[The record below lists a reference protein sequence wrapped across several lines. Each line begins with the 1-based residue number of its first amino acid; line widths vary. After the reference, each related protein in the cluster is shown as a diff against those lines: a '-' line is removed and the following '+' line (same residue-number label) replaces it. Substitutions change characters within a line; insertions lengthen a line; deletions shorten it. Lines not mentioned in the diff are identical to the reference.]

1 VTSYIYG
8 KKTEY
13 GKKIKKSANMA
24 SGLFFMER
32 VGWGEPLPIA
42 ALMTALYYAKR
53 VAISQ
58 WLLFILTFSLF
69 MVHWF
74 MHSVIGSGGGTWR
87 SIFRCACAEILS
99 MSVTIKIIN
108 DGEMTM
114 GLVLLSCIICFMDFS
129 RSLPQSVKN
138 TLKFAGGFLNWGA
151 LIILW
156 VVIYYYC
163 CYISSNNNNNNAAK
177 REEKH
182 QSQLY
187 LFGAEP
193 KDFWRNWLCLLGA
206 IDWLASPIK
215 DMSVQKGLIWQIL
228 CAISLPIIHNNVGP
242 PSSGERVPAGPSE
255 GGARSKEGPA
265 GGGGYYYHYEEG
277 LAIVLCIVIAQKA
290 LFRHWI
296 TPTVKDEIHQIYFM
310 ACCGSLALCSIKYG
324 PMEGTLLIAKFSLHW
339 LAHICR
345 GVAILNNN
353 NHNGDGGRP

>member
-1 VTSYIYG
+1 
-8 KKTEY
+8 
-13 GKKIKKSANMA
+13 
-24 SGLFFMER
+24 
-32 VGWGEPLPIA
+32 
-42 ALMTALYYAKR
+42 
-53 VAISQ
+53 
-58 WLLFILTFSLF
+58 
-69 MVHWF
+69 
-74 MHSVIGSGGGTWR
+74 
-87 SIFRCACAEILS
+87 
-99 MSVTIKIIN
+99 
-108 DGEMTM
+108 MTM

-163 CYISSNNNNNNAAK
+163 CYNISSNNNNNAAK
-177 REEKH
+177 
-182 QSQLY
+182 QSQLLY
-187 LFGAEP
+187 LFAAAPTE
-193 KDFWRNWLCLLGA
+193 KDYWRNWLCLLGA

-228 CAISLPIIHNNVGP
+228 CAISLPIIHSNNVGGGGP
-242 PSSGERVPAGPSE
+242 P
-255 GGARSKEGPA
+255 KEGPA
-265 GGGGYYYHYEEG
+265 GGVGYYYHYEEG

-310 ACCGSLALCSIKYG
+310 ACCGALALCSIKYG

-353 NHNGDGGRP
+353 NNGGGGGRP

>member
-1 VTSYIYG
+1 
-8 KKTEY
+8 
-13 GKKIKKSANMA
+13 MA
-24 SGLFFMER
+24 LGLFFIMER

-99 MSVTIKIIN
+99 MSVTIKIMN
-108 DGEMTM
+108 DGDMTM

-129 RSLPQSVKN
+129 RSLSQSVKN
-138 TLKFAGGFLNWGA
+138 TFKFAGGFLNWGA

-163 CYISSNNNNNNAAK
+163 CYNISSNNNNNAAK
-177 REEKH
+177 KEKH
-182 QSQLY
+182 QSLLY
-187 LFGAEP
+187 LFGAAPTE

-228 CAISLPIIHNNVGP
+228 CAISLPIIHNNVGSGGGP
-242 PSSGERVPAGPSE
+242 P
-255 GGARSKEGPA
+255 KEGPA

-310 ACCGSLALCSIKYG
+310 ACCGALALCSIKYG

-353 NHNGDGGRP
+353 NNGGGGGGRP

>member
-1 VTSYIYG
+1 MLYIR
-8 KKTEY
+8 KKRLNT
-13 GKKIKKSANMA
+13 KKKQKSVGMPF
-24 SGLFFMER
+24 GVFFMER

-99 MSVTIKIIN
+99 MSVTIKIMD
-108 DGEMTM
+108 DGDMIM

-129 RSLPQSVKN
+129 RSLSQSVKN
-138 TLKFAGGFLNWGA
+138 TLTLAGGFLNWGA

-156 VVIYYYC
+156 VIHYYYYYYYYY
-163 CYISSNNNNNNAAK
+163 YISSNNSGHTAK
-177 REEKH
+177 KEKH
-182 QSQLY
+182 QPLLY
-187 LFGAEP
+187 LFGAVPTER
-193 KDFWRNWLCLLGA
+193 DVWRNWLCLLGA

-228 CAISLPIIHNNVGP
+228 CAISLPIIHNNVG
-242 PSSGERVPAGPSE
+242 
-255 GGARSKEGPA
+255 GGS
-265 GGGGYYYHYEEG
+265 GGYYRYEEG
-277 LAIVLCIVIAQKA
+277 LAIILCIVVAQKA

-310 ACCGSLALCSIKYG
+310 ACCGALALCSIKYG
-324 PMEGTLLIAKFSLHW
+324 PMEGALLIATFSLHW

-345 GVAILNNN
+345 GVAILNNTN
-353 NHNGDGGRP
+353 NTDNGGVGRV